1 MRSRCVSRAG
11 VCLLL
16 AMLFSSVLAV
26 AVDGRDFAGYYNVGD
41 AADQGNQVQ
50 LTLRVRVFN
59 YSGQD
64 LRQALV
70 VLHQP
75 ASTGIYAVSKPI
87 KLLPALKDGK
97 VSEQVTVPKHVYE
110 QWQKGNAPELSIVY
124 VDGHGTRWEKS
135 IQVAPRPV
143 SYF

>member
-11 VCLLL
+11 VCILL
-16 AMLFSSVLAV
+16 AMLLSTVLGFAK
-26 AVDGRDFAGYYNVGD
+26 DGRDFAGYYNVADATEQGD
-41 AADQGNQVQ
+41 QVQ
-50 LTLRVRVFN
+50 LTLRVRIFN

-75 ASTGIYAVSKPI
+75 AHPGVYGVSKPI
-87 KLLPALKDGK
+87 KLLPTLKDAK
-97 VSEQVTVPKHVYE
+97 VSQQVLVPRHLYE
-110 QWQKGNAPELSIVY
+110 QWQKGQAPDMSIVY
-124 VDGHGTRWEKS
+124 VDAHGTRWEKS

>member
-1 MRSRCVSRAG
+1 
-11 VCLLL
+11 VCALL
-16 AMLFSSVLAV
+16 AVLFSTVLAL
-26 AVDGRDFAGYYNVGD
+26 AVDGRDFAGYYNVAD
-41 AADQGNQVQ
+41 ASDQGSLVQ

-64 LRQALV
+64 LRQAVV
-70 VLHQP
+70 VLHHP
-75 ASTGIYAVSKPI
+75 AGTGIYGVCKPI

-97 VSEQVTVPKHVYE
+97 ISEQVTVPKHVYE
-110 QWQKGNAPELSIVY
+110 QWQKGNAPEVSIVY
-124 VDGHGTRWEKS
+124 VDAQGTRWEKN